1 MIRCETENFNS
12 TGVLYNTYNPFAD
25 RSSADEIE
33 TTIGEPSIGANTARG
48 PTSKP
53 SRNNKYKKCMII
65 VGGVMGGLVL
75 LGGVLRLGQRCKNKR
90 ASRRRQSS
98 AHVDAERPRLTTS
111 QTAPASLGTAA
122 MSQLAPTGDTRHPS
136 AMHSQL
142 VEDDSSSPPNPPPY
156 SPLRATG
163 APPHVEFLEIPS
175 GINSRTSS
183 FFVGNAVDSMV
194 VQTSLAPGFMALDTT
209 EGARSRAV
217 SASHP
222 QERRTGSS
230 TVGRSFQRMMGRK
243 TVPSPVEPAVLGDQG
258 HQRTFP
264 LDGGGRATVVQGA

>member
-1 MIRCETENFNS
+1 MRCETDNFKS
-12 TGVLYNTYNPFAD
+12 PGVLYNTYNPFAD
-25 RSSADEIE
+25 RSSTDEIE
-33 TTIGEPSIGANTARG
+33 TAIGEPSIGANTARG

-98 AHVDAERPRLTTS
+98 AHVDAERPRLTTR

-122 MSQLAPTGDTRHPS
+122 MSQLAPTGTGDTRHPS
-136 AMHSQL
+136 AMHSQPI
-142 VEDDSSSPPNPPPY
+142 EDDSTSPPNPPPY

-175 GINSRTSS
+175 DISSRTSS
-183 FFVGNAVDSMV
+183 FFLGNGVDSMV
-194 VQTSLAPGFMALDTT
+194 VQTSLAPGLMALNTT
-209 EGARSRAV
+209 ERAHAISAR
-217 SASHP
+217 HP
-222 QERRTGSS
+222 QGRRTGSS

-243 TVPSPVEPAVLGDQG
+243 TVPSPVEPAALGDQG

-264 LDGGGRATVVQGA
+264 LDGGGRVTVVQGA